1 MLKGII
7 IPRAL
12 KWEKVAV
19 LIKDFSALQYFH
31 FSFLYIPICTVKK
44 IANAQWKIDLICL

>member
-1 MLKGII
+1 MLKGIL
-7 IPRAL
+7 IPSAL
-12 KWEKVAV
+12 KCEKVAV

-44 IANAQWKIDLICL
+44 LANAQWKFHLICL

>member
-1 MLKGII
+1 MLEGII

-31 FSFLYIPICTVKK
+31 FSLYIPICTVKK
-44 IANAQWKIDLICL
+44 IANAQWKFDLICL